1 MARINTYNNDTSI
14 QGADKLI
21 GSDVDNGTKNYRI
34 KDVAKW
40 MSDNGQIGVAGQS
53 TFVFQAVEDTGR
65 KLGSVSFENFGGD
78 GSNMASIVELVFSED
93 MSNGNDNTELI
104 QGMLGDKVM
113 LARLDDTSNFGI
125 FKLIS
130 WVMHPMEVGF
140 YVGTFE
146 LSQASGTLKDGEAIA
161 LKLYSVNSGDRYFE
175 HNQTTASATWAITHN
190 LGKNPAV
197 AVVDSSGRNV
207 MGQVDYTDEDSL
219 VVTFKHAF
227 KGKAY
232 LN

>member
-65 KLGSVSFENFGGD
+65 KQGSVSFDAFGGD
-78 GSNMASIVELVFSED
+78 GSDLGDIVELVFSER
-93 MSNGNDNTELI
+93 MSNGNNNTELI
-104 QGMLGDKVM
+104 QGMINDQVM
-113 LARLDDTSNFGI
+113 LSRMDDTANFGI
-125 FKLIS
+125 FKLLA
-130 WVMHPMEVGF
+130 WELHPTEMGF
-140 YVGTFE
+140 YVGTFQ
-146 LSQASGTLKDGEAIA
+146 LIQASGTLKDEEAIA
-161 LKLYSVNSGDRYFE
+161 LKLYSVNSGDKTFTHY
-175 HNQTTASATWAITHN
+175 QTTAATIWNVTHN
-190 LGKNPAV
+190 LGKKPSV
-197 AVVDSSGRNV
+197 SVVTSADAEV
-207 MGQVDYTDEDSL
+207 VGQVDYVDDSSL
-219 VVTFKHAF
+219 TITFKNAF